1 MDTESTEQLLRIAT
15 KQRDAEK
22 QLMDQCEK
30 LTHQARN
37 LASAPCTGKQAGVIL
52 AASAKRETP
61 LGGAEV
67 AHSATNKA

>member
-37 LASAPCTGKQAGVIL
+37 LASAPIL

-61 LGGAEV
+61 WEGQ
-67 AHSATNKA
+67 K